1 MIAATAT
8 AAANVIRIARRRRP
22 RPAPLGLGTL
32 FVVVWWGMD
41 EWGGCTS
48 DAPQPSVR
56 LPPFPQ
62 QHDARTQA
70 RTQDLHDSIRICCCR
85 HRDSGLGLCRA
96 STVSWARRYYFLGAN
111 WRYKSST
118 SSCVRGVLPQY
129 TGLTTAAAEVVVFLL
144 GRRKRLV
151 VPPSLFFSSS
161 FSSFLASCVF
171 SVGVGARESCQHSFG
186 NRNSPPPPPPPSFCR
201 CVTQNTA

>member
-8 AAANVIRIARRRRP
+8 AAANAIRIARRRRP

-85 HRDSGLGLCRA
+85 PRDSGLGLCRA

-111 WRYKSST
+111 WRYKAST

-129 TGLTTAAAEVVVFLL
+129 TGLTTAAAEVVVVLVGGGGRGWLCLHPFSSLL
-144 GRRKRLV
+144 
-151 VPPSLFFSSS
+151 PSLPSLH
-161 FSSFLASCVF
+161 LASFPWAWAQGRVA
-171 SVGVGARESCQHSFG
+171 STHLGTGIAPL
-186 NRNSPPPPPPPSFCR
+186 PPHHRLF
-201 CVTQNTA
+201 VVV